1 MLLDPNL
8 VSAVVTTSVAVF
20 SYLVKSYFKK
30 IHDELAGLRLCIGKL
45 DGRLDALSGEIRANT
60 VEGATTRAEL
70 KAVWRFIDGA
80 HKRASDHE

>member
-1 MLLDPNL
+1 VLLDPNL

-45 DGRLDALSGEIRANT
+45 DGRLDALSSEIRANT
-60 VEGATTRAEL
+60 VEGAQVRTEI

-80 HKRASDHE
+80 HKRATD